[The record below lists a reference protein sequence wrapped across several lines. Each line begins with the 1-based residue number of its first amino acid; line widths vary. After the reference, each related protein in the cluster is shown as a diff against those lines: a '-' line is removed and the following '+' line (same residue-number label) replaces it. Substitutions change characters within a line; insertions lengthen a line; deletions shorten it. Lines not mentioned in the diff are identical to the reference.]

1 MPYRFLFLVLLLLA
15 APAALAQPGGCPRP
29 ARTPLAFLDVNG
41 VRAGLFNRGQL
52 FFSGGDPHYEVPK
65 GSGINAHFAAGIWI
79 GGLVDGELRTAAATY
94 AQGGEDYEFFPGPLD
109 ADGNPPIDC
118 APYDRIWVVSRT
130 DLQRYEDLGVTT
142 NDLRDWPAEA
152 GAPFF
157 DRDGDGV
164 YSLTAGDRPQIRGEQ
179 TAWWVMNDVAGPH
192 LTTLSP
198 PLGLEVRVTAF
209 ASASPAPALYYT
221 TLYRYEITYRG
232 GAPLEEAY
240 FSLWNDPDL
249 GNYLDDYVGSA
260 PELDLGFIYN
270 ADNDDETS
278 SGYGL
283 NPPAFGFRF
292 LETPDDLG
300 LTVARYY
307 NSSTDPRTS
316 NPDTDRDYYFY
327 MQGLWRD
334 GSAMT
339 VGGDGTS
346 TMGEPTTV
354 VYPNSGTWEA
364 PKPEYWSE
372 ACSQPGCTAFIPPDD
387 RRLVVS
393 TGPFTLEPGETEVVT
408 LALVWARGSDNF
420 ASIQAMKAASE
431 YVARAYALGRLDP
444 VAPEPP
450 DPPEGPESFA
460 LAEHAHP
467 NPVAGGAV
475 VRYALPVAA
484 EIRLALYD
492 ALGREVA
499 VLADGIQTEGLHE
512 ASVEAGDLPPGVYVY
527 RLYAGPWGHAEG
539 RLTVAR

>member
-209 ASASPAPALYYT
+209 ASASPAAALSYAT
-221 TLYRYEITYRG
+221 FYRYELDYRG
-232 GAPLEEAY
+232 PAPLDSTY
-240 FSLWNDPDL
+240 FTFWVDPDL
-249 GNYLDDYVGSA
+249 GNYLDDYIGADTTRALAFV
-260 PELDLGFIYN
+260 YN
-270 ADNDDETS
+270 ADNDDETGA
-278 SGYGL
+278 GYGAA
-283 NPPAFGFRF
+283 PPAQGVRF
-292 LETPDDLG
+292 LETPGDLG
-300 LTVARYY
+300 LTVFGYY
-307 NSSTDPRTS
+307 NSTNDPQTH
-316 NPDTDRDYYFY
+316 NPDTDVDYYNY
-327 MQGLWRD
+327 MRGRWAD
-334 GSAMT
+334 GSNLT
-339 VGGDGTS
+339 IGGDATNP
-346 TMGEPTTV
+346 TGEPTTI
-354 VYPNSGTWEA
+354 VYSDSGTREE
-364 PKPEYWSE
+364 PKPGYWSE

-387 RRLVVS
+387 RRFHSS
-393 TGPFTLEPGETEVVT
+393 TGPFRLEPGETEVVT
-408 LALVWARGSDNF
+408 LALVWARGADNF
-420 ASIQAMKAASE
+420 ASIQAMKGASD

-444 VAPEPP
+444 VAPP
-450 DPPEGPESFA
+450 PPEPQPGPEAFA
-460 LAEHAHP
+460 FGVWP
-467 NPVAGGAV
+467 TPFRDQTAV
-475 VRYALPVAA
+475 
-484 EIRLALYD
+484 RLAVPEGAPPVRVAVID
-492 ALGREVA
+492 GLGREVA
-499 VLADGIQTEGLHE
+499 VLAEGAL
-512 ASVEAGDLPPGVYVY
+512 SPGVHALALDGRSLPAGVY
-527 RLYAGPWGHAEG
+527 AVRLDVQGQTRTLLVTHVE
-539 RLTVAR
+539 